1 MTVLAVSNPHTYG
14 HEPSALH
21 DRAPGWSL
29 LFCDPTTESIR
40 VEVWPRW
47 ASPDAPDTDQYNG
60 WPITLQGI
68 GRNGAGSE
76 SLD

>member
-1 MTVLAVSNPHTYG
+1 MSNPHTYG

-29 LFCDPTTESIR
+29 LVCEPTTESIL

-47 ASPDAPDTDQYNG
+47 ASPDAPDSDQYDG
-60 WPITLQGI
+60 WPITLQDI
-68 GRNGAGSE
+68 GRSGAAGE
-76 SLD
+76 SSN